1 LEEILVTGKRRGEG
15 EGEGEDERERER
27 GRDEEGGETVESGG
41 FGRWLKQREVRG
53 LYRPPP
59 EGAAGPGGDARQT
72 ARRAAVSGG
81 GDT

>member
-1 LEEILVTGKRRGEG
+1 VRISVSVSVSVRVEETRRGE
-15 EGEGEDERERER
+15 
-27 GRDEEGGETVESGG
+27 TAESGG
-41 FGRWLKQREVRG
+41 FGKWLKQREVRG

-72 ARRAAVSGG
+72 ARKAAVSGG